1 VKTRI
6 LLVLA
11 FMTPFAGWAV
21 DPVPLDVK
29 FGLWETTIAN
39 QSDMSAMLPPEM
51 LAKLTPAQRAQLEG
65 SMQGRGGRGMSASKH
80 CITKETINEA
90 FLAANRGNSR
100 EMKCT
105 QTFVTSTSSKMVMH
119 MECTSET
126 MKTSSEI
133 QVEAIDREHTK
144 GSFVTTSA
152 GASGR
157 AGNMKMEM
165 TSKWLGPDCGDVG
178 QKKN

>member
-1 VKTRI
+1 MKTRI
-6 LLVLA
+6 LLVMA
-11 FMTPFAGWAV
+11 FLTPLAGWAV

-29 FGLWETTIAN
+29 LGLWETAISN
-39 QSDMSAMLPPEM
+39 QSDMSAMLPPDM

-65 SMQGRGGRGMSASKH
+65 RGGRGMSASKH
-80 CITKETINEA
+80 CVTKDSINEA
-90 FLAANRGNSR
+90 FAAANRNASR
-100 EMKCT
+100 QMKCT

-157 AGNMKMEM
+157 AGNMKLEM
-165 TSKWLGPDCGDVG
+165 TSKWLGADCGDVG

>member
-1 VKTRI
+1 MKTRI
-6 LLVLA
+6 LLVMA
-11 FMTPFAGWAV
+11 FMTPLAGWAA

-29 FGLWETTIAN
+29 LGLWETTISN
-39 QSDMSAMLPPEM
+39 QSDMSAMLPPDM
-51 LAKLTPAQRAQLEG
+51 LAKLTPAQRAQLEA

-80 CITKETINEA
+80 CVTKETINEA
-90 FLAANRGNSR
+90 FAAANRGNSR
-100 EMKCT
+100 EMKCA

-119 MECTSET
+119 MECTSES

-144 GSFVTTSA
+144 GSIVTTSA
-152 GASGR
+152 GGR
-157 AGNMKMEM
+157 SGNMKMEM
-165 TSKWLGPDCGDVG
+165 TSKWLGADCGDVG

>member
-1 VKTRI
+1 MKTRI
-6 LLVLA
+6 LLVMA

-21 DPVPLDVK
+21 DPVALDVK

-51 LAKLTPAQRAQLEG
+51 LAKLTPAQRAQL
-65 SMQGRGGRGMSASKH
+65 QGRGGRGMSASKH
-80 CITKETINEA
+80 CVTKETINEA
-90 FLAANRGNSR
+90 FTAANRSPSR

-119 MECTSET
+119 MECTSDS
-126 MKTSSEI
+126 MKTSSDV

-144 GSFVTTSA
+144 GSIVTTSA
-152 GASGR
+152 GGR
-157 AGNMKMEM
+157 SGNMKMEM

>member
-6 LLVLA
+6 LLVMA
-11 FMTPFAGWAV
+11 FLTPFAGWAA

-29 FGLWETTIAN
+29 LGLWETTIAN

-51 LAKLTPAQRAQLEG
+51 LAKLTPAQRAQLEAG
-65 SMQGRGGRGMSASKH
+65 RQGRGGRGMSASKH
-80 CITKETINEA
+80 CVTKETINEA
-90 FLAANRGNSR
+90 FAAGNRGYAR

-105 QTFVTSTSSKMVMH
+105 QTFVTATSSKMVMH

-126 MKTSSEI
+126 MKTSSDI

-144 GSFVTTSA
+144 GSIVTTSA
-152 GASGR
+152 GGR
-157 AGNMKMEM
+157 SGNMKMEM